1 MGGGPQDDRPAPV
14 IEDDDAMMGA
24 GLHQLDRMRVTR
36 PTRPFVEMVPR
47 PPSGPR
53 YADGGRRPCADRPR
67 LPEPTH
73 RAKRGSSPFWR
84 RGDQT
89 ATASFTSS
97 GEATARGTGFAAKGS
112 RDRPRSRITGRR
124 MLASAYASRRIRPA
138 RGVPGGV

>member
-1 MGGGPQDDRPAPV
+1 MHGARLRHGGARVAKDPAGRLPRLAVDGLDGHRRPEPPQPVSARPAATIGTV
-14 IEDDDAMMGA
+14 
-24 GLHQLDRMRVTR
+24 
-36 PTRPFVEMVPR
+36 
-47 PPSGPR
+47 
-53 YADGGRRPCADRPR
+53 PR

-89 ATASFTSS
+89 GTASFTSS